1 MMLIMYDA
9 FSDGKVNRSFEP
21 SKKKLLKQAEKDTA
35 EIFLNI
41 KRSTIAF
48 FFFFLNH
55 GPNSAIAFHP
65 NFTMKYLFLSGISI
79 LTKIFYRRDN
89 F

>member
-21 SKKKLLKQAEKDTA
+21 SKKKLLQQAEKDTA

-48 FFFFLNH
+48 F
-55 GPNSAIAFHP
+55 
-65 NFTMKYLFLSGISI
+65 
-79 LTKIFYRRDN
+79 
-89 F
+89 